1 MVLSFDIIKSKII
14 LFQLKGKL
22 VLIGITSDIKTVLAS
37 KRDCPKDDQTL
48 QVSTDF
54 RFEKGLSMFL

>member
-22 VLIGITSDIKTVLAS
+22 VLIGITSRIKTVLAS
-37 KRDCPKDDQTL
+37 KRDCPKDDQAL